1 MLAVSTALSLPLHGV
16 AATRL
21 LEQQAAAHLAPH
33 TLMQRAGLAT
43 ARLALALAPHAQ
55 RLWIA
60 CGPGNNGGDGL
71 EAAMHL
77 HQWGK
82 TVVVTWLGAQNE
94 AKVPADALASL
105 ARARAAGVPFA
116 KVPPAGFDFA
126 IDALL
131 GIGAAPRPA
140 AATDPTDLLG
150 QWLALLRSSPQP
162 VLAVDIPS
170 GLDADTG
177 ASLAP
182 ESIATPALPSRAGAR
197 FTLSLLTLKPGLFTA
212 SGRDLAGQVWWDD
225 LGVTPPSALAP
236 DAWLLGRDR
245 AASHRRAQ
253 ATHASHKGSFGD
265 VAILGGQ
272 SSPKAATHMSGAALL
287 AGRAALHAG
296 AGRVF
301 VALLGSA
308 GLTVDPQQPELMFR
322 SPEAL
327 DLKAQVLVCG
337 CGGGDAVAGVL
348 PRVLS
353 GAQAAVL
360 DADALNAIAADTQ
373 LQTLLRARQGR
384 AYRTVLTPHPLE
396 AARLLGSSAAAVQ
409 ADRLLAA
416 RQLAEQFGC
425 VVVLKGSGTVI
436 AAPDQ
441 VSAINLTG
449 NARLATAG
457 TGDVLAGMVGARL
470 AGGQTAFDAACS
482 AVFQHG
488 QLADDWQAGHPGQ
501 VLTASLLAENHQA
514 DL

>member
-1 MLAVSTALSLPLHGV
+1 MLAVSPALSLPLHGV

-21 LEQQAAAHLAPH
+21 LEQQAAAQLPPH

-94 AKVPADALASL
+94 ARVPADALASL
-105 ARARAAGVPFA
+105 VRARAAGVPFA
-116 KVPPAGFDFA
+116 QVPPAGFDFA

-131 GIGAAPRPA
+131 GIGGAPRAA
-140 AATDPTDLLG
+140 AATEQTDLLG

-162 VLAVDIPS
+162 VLAIDIPS

-182 ESIATPALPSRAGAR
+182 ESIATCALPSRADAR

-212 SGRDLAGQVWWDD
+212 TGRDLAGQVWWDD
-225 LGVTPPSALAP
+225 LGVTPASALAP

-245 AASHRRAQ
+245 AASHQRTQ
-253 ATHASHKGSFGD
+253 AAHASHKGSFGD

-373 LQTLLRARQGR
+373 LRTLLRARQGR

-488 QLADDWQAGHPGQ
+488 QLADDWPACHPGQ
-501 VLTASLLAENHQA
+501 TLTASALAENHQA

>member
-1 MLAVSTALSLPLHGV
+1 MLAVSPALSLPLHGV

-21 LEQQAAAHLAPH
+21 LEQQAAAQLPPH

-71 EAAMHL
+71 EAALHL

-82 TVVVTWLGAQNE
+82 TVLVTWLGAQNE

-105 ARARAAGVPFA
+105 VRARAAGVPFA
-116 KVPPAGFDFA
+116 TAAPRDHDFA

-131 GIGAAPRPA
+131 GLGAAPRPA
-140 AATDPTDLLG
+140 AANDKTDLLG
-150 QWLALLRSSPQP
+150 QWLAVLRASDKP
-162 VLAVDIPS
+162 VLAIDTPS

-177 ASLAP
+177 SSFAP
-182 ESIATPALPSRAGAR
+182 EFIASHADMQRAGAR

-212 SGRDLAGQVWWDD
+212 GGRDLAGQVWWDD
-225 LGVTPPSALAP
+225 LGITAPPDLTP
-236 DAWLLGRDR
+236 DAWLLGQDRVTRPGRDQ
-245 AASHRRAQ
+245 AA
-253 ATHASHKGSFGD
+253 HASHKGNFGD
-265 VAILGGQ
+265 VAILGGE
-272 SSPKAATHMSGAALL
+272 SGVATHMTGAALL

-301 VALLGSA
+301 VALLGTA
-308 GLTVDPQQPELMFR
+308 AMTVDPQQPELMFR

-327 DLKAQVLVCG
+327 ALKTQVLVCG
-337 CGGGDAVAGVL
+337 CGGGDSVAGVL

-353 GAQAAVL
+353 GAARAVL
-360 DADALNAIAADTQ
+360 DADALNAIARDTQ
-373 LQTLLRARQGR
+373 LQTQLRARQGR
-384 AYRTVLTPHPLE
+384 GYRTVLSPHPLE
-396 AARLLGSSAAAVQ
+396 AARLLGGSAASVQ
-409 ADRLLAA
+409 ANRLKAA
-416 RQLAEQFGC
+416 EQLAGQFQC

-436 AAPDQ
+436 AAPGQ
-441 VSAINLTG
+441 LPVINSSG

-457 TGDVLAGMVGARL
+457 TGDVLAGMLGAFL
-470 AGGQTAFDAACS
+470 ANGSSAFDAACD

-488 QLADDWQAGHPGQ
+488 QLADDWALHRPGQ
-501 VLTASLLAENHQA
+501 PLTASALARSAHP
-514 DL
+514 